1 MAQAD
6 FIVKNGAVILNG
18 LTATSTSTT
27 TGALVVQGGIATSD
41 RSTFGGQLYITNT
54 ESSVGST
61 TGALV
66 VEGGVGIQGR
76 LFVQGVDLLRDD
88 IHQFYVSEDGDDTQ
102 SGKLP
107 QSAVKTIKRGLEL
120 AATVGANAALNIL
133 AGAYVEQFPL
143 EIPTGVSLKGAGLRQ
158 VYVSPTT
165 ATNTQSAFLLNGE
178 TTISDF
184 TVGGFYKPGYAFR
197 FAPGAKTTTRSP
209 YVERFTVLTKGSNPT
224 ASDPYGFDS
233 NDAGGGAYLDG
244 ADLDATSIEAA
255 FLFNEATFIVPSSEA
270 VHITNGTRVELLNGF
285 SYFADKGIV
294 GTSGNAGWGGQ
305 GRTRLRLANS
315 TGTFT
320 VGHNLFYISS
330 TGTVAASGVINE
342 VTSEYVYL
350 TGKASGFEE
359 AQDRN
364 GKVINVFG
372 NVSMDSFQRKIGT
385 SSAHFTTNGD
395 LLNIVSDSDLQY
407 GLNAYTL
414 ESWVYLDQNGI
425 KQQLFNKGSAP
436 STTFGMYIGADNR
449 LVGQHG
455 TSLFTATSALST
467 GTWYH
472 LEMARDTFN
481 TNRLFVNGV
490 LESTVTATASITNSD
505 ALEIGGNGVTPS
517 VSLKGYM
524 DEIRVSSVGRHTTSF
539 TPQTTSFNSDVYTTI
554 LIHADGA
561 NTSIDFR
568 DDGQGAQNIYSTA
581 GLYTDPEVGRAQQI
595 TLADYRQF
603 GGELRSIGSAVC
615 YGNYGVYA
623 DGEGLD
629 FKAIAFNMGFVG
641 SGKDFTNDPTLTVQ
655 SNEIVKLNKA
665 KIYYQTVDQ
674 IGDFRVGDQFRI
686 NQRTGNVDFGT
697 ANFRLGPLSSLT
709 ISDGV
714 NASVLQPT
722 SIQVGS
728 LLFSSNRVQ
737 TISGNLVLD
746 PSGTLTTIESD
757 LQVNGS
763 LNFTNQLLATGMDN
777 AISTTTGA
785 IVVNGGIGL
794 GKDIYVGGN
803 ATVVGNLVVKG
814 TTTSVDST
822 QTSITDPVLD
832 LGTNPNRSDII
843 VNDNF
848 DRGLLLHY
856 NTLAGTSTYTRS
868 FLGMDNASQTLIY
881 KIGVSTG
888 TYQELTPAF
897 ANLGTW
903 GAAKFGLLRLEN
915 IGNSSGSNSGALQVA
930 GGAWFGRDVYGDRF
944 FDVTG
949 RLLSQTTIPQF
960 AVTSLTAGTDT
971 RVSTSTGAVTVWN
984 ASTLQSVT
992 SRGSTTT
999 TLINFA
1005 NTASSTSTD
1014 TGAVTIVGGLGVG
1027 GSIYANSVYSNGSL
1041 VVTQA
1046 SIGALGVTAL
1056 YAGTDTVV
1064 SSSTGVV
1071 TIWNNS
1077 TLQTVT
1083 DRGFTT
1089 SNTISISNN
1098 TSSTSTT
1105 TGALT
1110 VAGGIGVKG
1119 DIYAGDIYSN
1129 GVKTLTTETDTLQ
1142 LVTTRGNTTDREVF
1156 FSSTSQ
1162 SSMSP
1167 FAQAVGIS
1175 GGLHVGKKIY
1185 GNESATIGVG
1195 SIDSRSTLN
1204 VNGAYQLQSW
1214 NDPVGGTVDLLFT
1227 DTRFSFLPVGG
1238 QALALGPNN
1247 VVHIATG
1254 SPGLNFVGI
1263 NTSTPTTQLDVIG
1276 DIKANNIFS
1285 NGSQV
1290 LTNATLGSYGVT
1302 SINTASGGGIHVSTT
1317 TGAVL
1322 ISSLD
1327 TLQSVVDRGNQVST
1341 EVQFTRLT
1349 PATAPDAG
1357 AVIISGGLA
1366 IGNNIW
1372 VGQSATLNT
1381 TTVYGAF
1388 YVTTSTDSESNVT
1401 GAAVITGGLG
1411 VGGNIYAGGIY
1422 DNGNRVVT
1430 NVNPNGGTG
1439 ISIRDEFN
1447 NGTSTSFTI
1456 DNTGVIAAVGTQY
1469 IGISSATGIVTF
1481 TNLGV
1486 QRLSAGTDTAIST
1499 STGVITVWNTSTLQS
1514 ITNRGSIT
1522 TNAIQ
1527 ISNSSNSTGTTNGAL
1542 VVTGGVGIGGNLNV
1556 NGNANIYGNLQVF
1569 GQQTF
1574 VNSTQ
1579 TFIVDPIIEIGS
1591 GPDRSRLSVNDGF
1604 DRGLVLYYN
1613 NTTTP
1618 NLSYSNHAFIGMD
1631 NATNTFVYKTNIYPG
1646 ASASSVPSFSNTG
1659 TWGLAKFGGVS
1670 LVGGTSS
1677 TNTLT
1682 GDLTVLGGAGIGGTV
1697 YIGQKLFVAGFEVL
1711 TSGTGGEGSYVSTL
1725 QAGTDTAVSNATGA
1739 VIVWSTA
1746 TLQSITDRST
1756 TTTNRITFANTG
1768 NSTSTVAGNAV
1779 QVSGGV
1785 GVAGDI
1791 YIQGNVYS
1799 QGGTPL
1805 YTPRVT
1811 VSVTPP
1817 SAVTNRVGDFWIDP
1831 SIGVEYQWIKD
1842 GSNFYWIQFTG
1853 AM

>member
-1 MAQAD
+1 
-6 FIVKNGAVILNG
+6 V
-18 LTATSTSTT
+18 
-27 TGALVVQGGIATSD
+27 
-41 RSTFGGQLYITNT
+41 
-54 ESSVGST
+54 
-61 TGALV
+61 
-66 VEGGVGIQGR
+66 
-76 LFVQGVDLLRDD
+76 
-88 IHQFYVSEDGDDTQ
+88 
-102 SGKLP
+102 
-107 QSAVKTIKRGLEL
+107 
-120 AATVGANAALNIL
+120 
-133 AGAYVEQFPL
+133 
-143 EIPTGVSLKGAGLRQ
+143 
-158 VYVSPTT
+158 
-165 ATNTQSAFLLNGE
+165 
-178 TTISDF
+178 
-184 TVGGFYKPGYAFR
+184 
-197 FAPGAKTTTRSP
+197 
-209 YVERFTVLTKGSNPT
+209 
-224 ASDPYGFDS
+224 
-233 NDAGGGAYLDG
+233 
-244 ADLDATSIEAA
+244 
-255 FLFNEATFIVPSSEA
+255 
-270 VHITNGTRVELLNGF
+270 
-285 SYFADKGIV
+285 
-294 GTSGNAGWGGQ
+294 
-305 GRTRLRLANS
+305 
-315 TGTFT
+315 
-320 VGHNLFYISS
+320 
-330 TGTVAASGVINE
+330 
-342 VTSEYVYL
+342 
-350 TGKASGFEE
+350 
-359 AQDRN
+359 
-364 GKVINVFG
+364 
-372 NVSMDSFQRKIGT
+372 
-385 SSAHFTTNGD
+385 
-395 LLNIVSDSDLQY
+395 
-407 GLNAYTL
+407 
-414 ESWVYLDQNGI
+414 
-425 KQQLFNKGSAP
+425 
-436 STTFGMYIGADNR
+436 
-449 LVGQHG
+449 
-455 TSLFTATSALST
+455 
-467 GTWYH
+467 
-472 LEMARDTFN
+472 
-481 TNRLFVNGV
+481 
-490 LESTVTATASITNSD
+490 
-505 ALEIGGNGVTPS
+505 
-517 VSLKGYM
+517 
-524 DEIRVSSVGRHTTSF
+524 
-539 TPQTTSFNSDVYTTI
+539 

-568 DDGQGAQNIYSTA
+568 DDGQGAQNIYTTTGTYTA
-581 GLYTDPEVGRAQQI
+581 AVVARAQQV

-615 YGNYGVYA
+615 YGNYGIYT
-623 DGEGLD
+623 DGEGID
-629 FKAIAFNMGFVG
+629 FKAVAFNMSFVG

-665 KIYYQTVDQ
+665 KVYYQTVDQ

-763 LNFTNQLLATGMDN
+763 LNFTNQLLATGMAN
-777 AISTTTGA
+777 AVSTTTGA
-785 IVVNGGIGL
+785 IVVNGGIGV

-814 TTTSVDST
+814 KTTVVNST
-822 QTSITDPVLD
+822 QTSISDPVLD
-832 LGTNPNRSDII
+832 LGTGQDASDVL
-843 VNDNF
+843 VNDGL
-848 DRGLLLHY
+848 DRGLLFHY
-856 NTLAGTSTYTRS
+856 NTSEGTSTYTRS
-868 FLGMDNASQTLIY
+868 FFGMDNASQTLIY
-881 KIGVSTG
+881 KIAVSTG
-888 TYQELTPAF
+888 TYVEPVPTF
-897 ANLGTW
+897 ANSGTW

-944 FDVTG
+944 FDVSG
-949 RLLSQTTIPQF
+949 RLISQTTIPQF

-992 SRGSTTT
+992 TRGATTDAQISFSNQTQSSSTT
-999 TLINFA
+999 
-1005 NTASSTSTD
+1005 

-1027 GSIYANSVYSNGSL
+1027 GAIYANSVYSNGSL
-1041 VVTQA
+1041 VVTES

-1056 YAGTDTVV
+1056 YAGTDTEV

-1071 TIWNNS
+1071 TIWNKS

-1089 SNTISISNN
+1089 SNAISIINT

-1110 VAGGIGVKG
+1110 VAGGIGVSG
-1119 DIYAGDIYSN
+1119 NIYARDIYSN
-1129 GVKTLTTETDTLQ
+1129 GAKTLTTETDTLQ
-1142 LVTTRGNTTDREVF
+1142 LVTTRGNTTDRPVF
-1156 FSSTSQ
+1156 FTNTSQ
-1162 SSMSP
+1162 ATMSLIAP
-1167 FAQAVGIS
+1167 AVGIV
-1175 GGLHVGKKIY
+1175 GGLYVGKKIY
-1185 GNESATIGVG
+1185 GNESATFGVG
-1195 SIDSRSTLN
+1195 SLDSRST
-1204 VNGAYQLQSW
+1204 VNINGQYRLQSW
-1214 NDPVGGTVDLLFT
+1214 NDPTGGTVDLLFT
-1227 DTRFSFLPVGG
+1227 DTRFSFLPIAG
-1238 QALALGPNN
+1238 QSLALGSNN
-1247 VVHIATG
+1247 AVHIAAG

-1263 NTSTPTTQLDVIG
+1263 NTSTPSVHLDVIG

-1317 TGAVL
+1317 TGDVL

-1341 EVQFTRLT
+1341 EVRFTRIT
-1349 PATAPDAG
+1349 PASAPDQG
-1357 AVIISGGLA
+1357 AVIITGGLA

-1388 YVTTSTDSESNVT
+1388 SVTTTTDSQSTIT
-1401 GAAVITGGLG
+1401 GAAVIAGGLG
-1411 VGGNIYAGGIY
+1411 VGGNIYASGIY

-1439 ISIRDEFN
+1439 ISIRDEFS
-1447 NGTSTSFTI
+1447 NGTATSFTI

-1486 QRLSAGTDTAIST
+1486 QALTAGTDTAVST
-1499 STGVITVWNTSTLQS
+1499 STRQVTIWTTSTLQS
-1514 ITNRGSIT
+1514 VTNRGSIT
-1522 TNAIQ
+1522 SNAVQITNLT
-1527 ISNSSNSTGTTNGAL
+1527 NSTGTTNGAL
-1542 VVTGGVGIGGNLNV
+1542 VVSGGVGIGGNLNV
-1556 NGNANIYGNLQVF
+1556 NGNANVYGNLQVF

-1591 GPDRSRLSVNDGF
+1591 GPDRARLSVNDGF

-1618 NLSYSNHAFIGMD
+1618 NINYSNHAFIGMD
-1631 NATNTFVYKTNIYPG
+1631 NATNTFVYKTNIYPA
-1646 ASASSVPSFSNTG
+1646 ASASSVPSFANTG
-1659 TWGLAKFGGVS
+1659 TFGLAKFGGVS

-1697 YIGQKLFVAGFEVL
+1697 YIGEKLFVGGFEVL

-1746 TLQSITDRST
+1746 TLQSITNRSS

-1768 NSTSTVAGNAV
+1768 NSTSTVAGNSV

-1785 GVAGDI
+1785 GVGGDV
-1791 YIQGNVYS
+1791 YVQGNVYS
-1799 QGGTPL
+1799 QGGEPL

-1811 VSVTPP
+1811 VSTSPP
-1817 SAVTNRVGDFWIDP
+1817 SAITNRIGDFWIDP

-1853 AM
+1853 AL